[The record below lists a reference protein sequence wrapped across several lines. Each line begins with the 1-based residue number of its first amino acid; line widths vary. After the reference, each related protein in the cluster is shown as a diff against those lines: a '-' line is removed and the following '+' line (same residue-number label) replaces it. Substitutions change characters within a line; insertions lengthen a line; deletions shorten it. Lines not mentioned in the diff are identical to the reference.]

1 MQALGTLAH
10 SRASLALKGATMIQ
24 VSHLSKSFATQP
36 AVRDLSFEVP
46 EGKIF
51 GFIGPNGAGK
61 TTTMR
66 ILATLSRP
74 TIGWASVCG
83 FDVEKQQPEVRRVM
97 GYMPDHFG
105 VYPGMRVGEY
115 LDFFGAAFRIPLVK
129 RQGIIKDVLDLT
141 DLREKRDDF
150 VDTLSQG
157 NKQRVCL
164 AKTLIHDPKV
174 LILDEPASGL
184 DPRARIEL
192 RELLKTLRSMGKTIL
207 VSSHI
212 LSDLADFSDMIGIIE
227 RGKLVLS
234 GSVPEVAKKYR
245 PFRLVEWRF
254 LDDAEAAQ
262 RWFQLQPDIQKADLN
277 DHRVRVEGNFS
288 DDDLARFH
296 AELVGRGVRVVS
308 AARSR

>member
-1 MQALGTLAH
+1 MIKVQNLIKLFGMQ
-10 SRASLALKGATMIQ
+10 S
-24 VSHLSKSFATQP
+24 
-36 AVRDLSFEVP
+36 AVAGLSFEVP

-61 TTTMR
+61 TSTMR
-66 ILATLSRP
+66 ILATLSK
-74 TIGWASVCG
+74 ASSGTAMVGG
-83 FDVEKQQPEVRRVM
+83 FDVHTDPYEVRRIM

-105 VYPGMRVGEY
+105 IYPGMRVGEY
-115 LDFFGAAFRIPLVK
+115 LDFFGAAFRIPLS
-129 RQGIIKDVLDLT
+129 RREQIIRDVLALT
-141 DLREKRDDF
+141 DLENKRDDF

-212 LSDLADFSDMIGIIE
+212 LSDLADFSDLIGIIE
-227 RGKLVLS
+227 KGKLIEIGGVQ
-234 GSVPEVAKKYR
+234 EIAKKYR
-245 PFRLVEWRF
+245 PHRVLEWKF
-254 LDDAEAAQ
+254 LDGAEKAKTWLESQ
-262 RWFQLQPDIQKADLN
+262 SNVQKTELN
-277 DHRVRVEGNFS
+277 DLLLRIEGNFT
-288 DDDLARFH
+288 DVELAQFH
-296 AELVGRGVRVVS
+296 SELINRGSKMISCREVEANLEEVFMSVTSGGVS
-308 AARSR
+308 

>member
-1 MQALGTLAH
+1 
-10 SRASLALKGATMIQ
+10 MIQ
-24 VSHLSKSFATQP
+24 LDNLTKFFGTRAAVIGLS
-36 AVRDLSFEVP
+36 LEVP
-46 EGKIF
+46 EGTIF

-61 TTTMR
+61 TSTMR
-66 ILATLSRP
+66 MLATLSRP
-74 TIGWASVCG
+74 SGGAARVG
-83 FDVEKQQPEVRRVM
+83 DFDVGEDPAEVRRIM

-105 VYPGMRVGEY
+105 IYPGMRVGEY

-129 RQGIIKDVLDLT
+129 RKSIIHDVLELT
-141 DLREKRDDF
+141 DLTKKRDDF

-212 LSDLADFSDMIGIIE
+212 LSDLADFSDHIGIIE
-227 RGKLVLS
+227 RGKLVVT
-234 GSVPEVAKKYR
+234 GAVHDVAKKYR
-245 PFRLVEWRF
+245 PHRLFEWRL
-254 LDDAEAAQ
+254 LDGVETAKQWLES
-262 RWFQLQPDIQKADLN
+262 QPVVQKVEVN
-277 DHRVRVEGNFS
+277 DHLLKIQGNFT
-288 DDDLARFH
+288 DEEMARFH
-296 AELVGRGVRVVS
+296 AELVGKGVKVVS
-308 AARSR
+308 CREIEANLEEVFMNVTSGGVS

>member
-1 MQALGTLAH
+1 
-10 SRASLALKGATMIQ
+10 MIK
-24 VSHLSKSFATQP
+24 LENLCKSFGKHP
-36 AVRDLSFEVP
+36 AVVALSFEVP

-74 TIGWASVCG
+74 SWGGASLGG
-83 FDVEKQQPEVRRVM
+83 FDVASQQAEVRRIM

-105 VYPGMRVGEY
+105 IYPGMRVGEY
-115 LDFFGAAFRIPLVK
+115 LDFFGAAFRIPLAK
-129 RQGIIKDVLDLT
+129 RRGIIHDVLTLT
-141 DLREKRDDF
+141 DMEAKRDDF

-207 VSSHI
+207 ISSHI
-212 LSDLADFSDMIGIIE
+212 LSDLADFSDYVGIIE
-227 RGKLVLS
+227 RGKLVVT
-234 GSVPEVAKKYR
+234 GTVQEVAKKYR
-245 PFRLVEWRF
+245 PHRVFEWRF
-254 LDDAEAAQ
+254 LDGAEIARA
-262 RWFQLQPDIQKADLN
+262 WFESQPTTEKAELTDHLLRLQ
-277 DHRVRVEGNFS
+277 GNFT
-288 DDDLARFH
+288 DEEIARSH
-296 AELVGRGVRVVS
+296 TELVGRGVKLIACREIEANLEDVFMSVTSGGVS
-308 AARSR
+308 

>member
-1 MQALGTLAH
+1 MIKLQNVSKIYGGHMAVSEL
-10 SRASLALKGATMIQ
+10 SL
-24 VSHLSKSFATQP
+24 
-36 AVRDLSFEVP
+36 EVP
-46 EGKIF
+46 AGTIF

-66 ILATLSRP
+66 ILATLSKPSRGQAFIDGLQV
-74 TIGWASVCG
+74 TTEQSA
-83 FDVEKQQPEVRRVM
+83 VRRIM

-129 RQGIIKDVLDLT
+129 RRSVIQDVLALT
-141 DLREKRDDF
+141 DLEKKVDDF

-207 VSSHI
+207 ISSHI
-212 LSDLADFSDMIGIIE
+212 LSDLADFSDTIGIIE
-227 RGKLVLS
+227 NGKLIVT
-234 GSVPEVAKKYR
+234 GSVQEVAKRYR
-245 PFRLVEWRF
+245 PHRVIDWRF
-254 LDDAEAAQ
+254 LQGADEAKK
-262 RWFQLQPDIQKADLN
+262 WFESQTTVQNIELN
-277 DHRVRVEGNFS
+277 DRSLRLEGIFN
-288 DDDLARFH
+288 DEELARFH
-296 AELVGRGVRVVS
+296 SELVGMGVRIISCREIEANLEDVFLSVTSGGVS
-308 AARSR
+308 

>member
-1 MQALGTLAH
+1 MIKTDNLFKFFGVRSAVSGL
-10 SRASLALKGATMIQ
+10 SL
-24 VSHLSKSFATQP
+24 
-36 AVRDLSFEVP
+36 DVP
-46 EGKIF
+46 EGNIF

-66 ILATLSRP
+66 ILATLSKP
-74 TIGWASVCG
+74 SSGSAFVGG
-83 FDVEKQQPEVRRVM
+83 FNVRTQQMDVRRIM

-115 LDFFGAAFRIPLVK
+115 LDFFGAAFRIPLAK
-129 RQGIIKDVLDLT
+129 RQGIIRDVLALT
-141 DLREKRDDF
+141 DLEQKRDDF

-207 VSSHI
+207 ISSHI
-212 LSDLADFSDMIGIIE
+212 LSDLADFSDLIGIIE
-227 RGKLVLS
+227 RGKLVVT
-234 GSVPEVAKKYR
+234 GAVQEVAKRYR
-245 PFRLVEWRF
+245 PLRVMDWRF
-254 LDDAEAAQ
+254 LDGAETA
-262 RWFQLQPDIQKADLN
+262 RSWLQSQPGIQKVDLN
-277 DHRVRVEGNFS
+277 DSTLRLEGTFN
-288 DDDLARFH
+288 DEELARFH
-296 AELVGRGVRVVS
+296 IELVGKGVKVISCREIEANLEDVFMRVTSGGVS
-308 AARSR
+308 